1 VTDDELRSLV
11 AALPDGGG
19 LLRVPRGY
27 AVRARPTALGAEAA
41 GTDLETLDAWVIA
54 RRGQL
59 RTARVPSATAQ
70 RPGHRTPSPP
80 SAPQRFY
87 VVPVDAL
94 SA

>member
-11 AALPDGGG
+11 AGLPDGDG

-27 AVRARPTALGAEAA
+27 AVKARPTSSGAEAA

-54 RRGQL
+54 QRGQL
-59 RTARVPSATAQ
+59 RTARVPSAAAQ
-70 RPGHRTPSPP
+70 RPGHRSPRPP

>member
-1 VTDDELRSLV
+1 VTDDDLRALV
-11 AALPDGGG
+11 AGLPDGDG

-27 AVRARPTALGAEAA
+27 AVKARPTARGAAAA

-59 RTARVPSATAQ
+59 RTERVPSASAP
-70 RPGHRTPSPP
+70 RPGHRAPRPP